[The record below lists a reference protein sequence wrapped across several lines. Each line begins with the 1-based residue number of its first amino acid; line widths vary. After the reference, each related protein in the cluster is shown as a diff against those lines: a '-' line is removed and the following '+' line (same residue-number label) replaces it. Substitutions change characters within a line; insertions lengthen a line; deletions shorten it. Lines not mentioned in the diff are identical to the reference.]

1 MNPSEIIV
9 LLLLAAAI
17 VAVIRRNRRKGVPC
31 ECGGSCGGSCHG
43 ACASCRRG
51 RSGRCPVARAA
62 GILASPNAERP
73 REPGL
78 RADGAR

>member
-1 MNPSEIIV
+1 MNAADIIV

-31 ECGGSCGGSCHG
+31 EGGGSCGGACHG

-51 RSGRCPVARAA
+51 RAGRCAVARAA
-62 GILASPNAERP
+62 GILADP
-73 REPGL
+73 RKAPDDPPTP
-78 RADGAR
+78 R

>member
-1 MNPSEIIV
+1 MNLSDIIV

-31 ECGGSCGGSCHG
+31 EGGGSCGGACHG

-51 RSGRCPVARAA
+51 RAGRCAVARAA
-62 GILASPNAERP
+62 GILAKGEGPA
-73 REPGL
+73 
-78 RADGAR
+78 GAPHDRL

>member
-1 MNPSEIIV
+1 MNTSDVIV

-51 RSGRCPVARAA
+51 RAGRCAVARAA
-62 GILASPNAERP
+62 GILAKE
-73 REPGL
+73 
-78 RADGAR
+78 DGPAGASRDDRT

>member
-9 LLLLAAAI
+9 LLLLAVGVAA
-17 VAVIRRNRRKGVPC
+17 AVRRIRRKGMPC

-51 RSGRCPVARAA
+51 RAGRCAVARAA
-62 GILASPNAERP
+62 GILERQ
-73 REPGL
+73 REK
-78 RADGAR
+78 R

>member
-1 MNPSEIIV
+1 MNASEIIV

-43 ACASCRRG
+43 ACASCSHG
-51 RSGRCPVARAA
+51 RAGRCPVARAA
-62 GILASPNAERP
+62 GILEKENAGKAAATEK
-73 REPGL
+73 G
-78 RADGAR
+78 

>member
-1 MNPSEIIV
+1 MNPSEVIV

-43 ACASCRRG
+43 ACASCSRG
-51 RSGRCPVARAA
+51 RAGRCAVARAA
-62 GILASPNAERP
+62 GILEKENAGKAAST
-73 REPGL
+73 GK
-78 RADGAR
+78 G

>member
-1 MNPSEIIV
+1 MNAADIIV

-31 ECGGSCGGSCHG
+31 EGGGSCHG

-51 RSGRCPVARAA
+51 RAGRCAVARAA
-62 GILASPNAERP
+62 GILAKGEGGAGSPGGRT
-73 REPGL
+73 
-78 RADGAR
+78 

>member
-9 LLLLAAAI
+9 LVLLAVAI

-51 RSGRCPVARAA
+51 RAGRCAVARAA
-62 GILASPNAERP
+62 GILAKGEGGAGSPGGRT
-73 REPGL
+73 
-78 RADGAR
+78 

>member
-1 MNPSEIIV
+1 MNAADIIV

-31 ECGGSCGGSCHG
+31 EGGGSCHG

-51 RSGRCPVARAA
+51 RAGRCAVARAA
-62 GILASPNAERP
+62 GILAK
-73 REPGL
+73 G
-78 RADGAR
+78 DGPAGAPHDRL

>member
-1 MNPSEIIV
+1 MNTSEIIV

-43 ACASCRRG
+43 ACASCSRG
-51 RSGRCPVARAA
+51 RAGRCAVARAA
-62 GILASPNAERP
+62 GILEKENA
-73 REPGL
+73 GK
-78 RADGAR
+78 AAATGKG

>member
-9 LLLLAAAI
+9 LLLLAVAI

-43 ACASCRRG
+43 ACASCSRG
-51 RSGRCPVARAA
+51 RAGRCAVARAA
-62 GILASPNAERP
+62 GILEKENAGKAAST
-73 REPGL
+73 GK
-78 RADGAR
+78 G